1 MERLTAKKIM
11 SNVNGKIFD
20 ESRIV
25 DSVYLDPELKA
36 FASAYGKS
44 NQLSLTY
51 ILARI
56 VEFAVANKDQLNID
70 RNKLVDRLSVDG
82 VRTTIRVK
90 RDIYKDFGEYT
101 KSLKSCNSAFLNMV
115 LSKIYDD
122 DDIQPEFNTA
132 YLEKLL
138 LN

>member
-90 RDIYKDFGEYT
+90 RDVYKDFGEYT

>member
-1 MERLTAKKIM
+1 FFE
-11 SNVNGKIFD
+11 

-25 DSVYLDPELKA
+25 DSVYLDLELKA

-70 RNKLVDRLSVDG
+70 RNKLVDRLSVDD

-115 LSKIYDD
+115 LSQIYDE